1 MQAVGHIGL
10 RGAGIEIEEEDG
22 EVGEEVL
29 VSALDTFADDMVG
42 DAAEGL
48 ERDDFLDA
56 IDERR

>member
-29 VSALDTFADDMVG
+29 VSALDAFADDMVG

-48 ERDDFLDA
+48 E
-56 IDERR
+56 